1 MKTRAG
7 YVIRQLA
14 DTFYIIPTGQR
25 IADRRRCLKINQ
37 TGCVIWDLL
46 QKDLSWEELLSAY
59 TEYVKSIEMTENTK
73 TVKPASIGEEAS
85 TVTAASISSDL
96 STYVL
101 TLFQFGMIQAS
112 AKEMQVFPF
121 APFQA
126 KGNAYYCRYNIAGIQ
141 VHYKGRK
148 EWLHA
153 FFEPFLEDGK
163 ENPSAHIHMGEQIQI
178 SQNWRVRSLSEVPE
192 IAGELLLFGS
202 QLDIYRCSGDYMLRF
217 PSNHHLALCM
227 LSFDGKEAVFYYDGS
242 TQQEAVDELFYGF
255 RAAFFYLAALHGKY
269 ALHSAS
275 NYYQEKAWL
284 YSASSGTGKTTHVKL
299 WEKLY
304 AVPVLNGDLNL
315 LGMEKDEVFVYGIPW
330 CGTSG
335 VYTTKKYPLGGIIL
349 LKRGTENRVCKLPQ
363 DERQLYTAQ
372 CMISPAWTEKQVDD
386 SLLFAEKLSDRIPIR
401 QLYCTQEPSAAAVMK
416 EYIDKY
422 LTI

>member
-85 TVTAASISSDL
+85 TVTVASISSDL

-112 AKEMQVFPF
+112 AKEMQAFPF

-178 SQNWRVRSLSEVPE
+178 SQNWRVRPLSEVPE

-202 QLDIYRCSGDYMLRF
+202 QLDVYRCSGDYMLRF
-217 PSNHHLALCM
+217 PSNHHLALCT

-372 CMISPAWTEKQVDD
+372 RMISPAWTEKQVDD

>member
-59 TEYVKSIEMTENTK
+59 TEYVKSIEMTEDTK

-112 AKEMQVFPF
+112 AKEMQAFPF

-163 ENPSAHIHMGEQIQI
+163 ENPSAHTVKQSGI
-178 SQNWRVRSLSEVPE
+178 SQSWHVRPLSDVPE

-202 QLDIYRCSGDYMLRF
+202 QLDVYRCSGDYMLRF

-304 AVPVLNGDLNL
+304 AVLNGDLNL

-372 CMISPAWTEKQVDD
+372 RMISPAWTEKQVDD

>member
-126 KGNAYYCRYNIAGIQ
+126 KENAYYCRYNIAGIQ

-178 SQNWRVRSLSEVPE
+178 SQNWRVRPLSEVPE

-315 LGMEKDEVFVYGIPW
+315 LGMENDEVFVYGIPW

-372 CMISPAWTEKQVDD
+372 RMISPAWTEKQVDD

-401 QLYCTQEPSAAAVMK
+401 RLYCTQEPSAAAVMK